1 MIIGSMFKKT
11 MLLKTVPALSLALIF
26 SGQAFAHADSR
37 PEVEIKAQKL
47 TDGIYV
53 LFGQG
58 GNIGL
63 SVGDDGVYMIDD
75 QFAPLSDKIK
85 ATVAE
90 ITDQP
95 VSYLINTHWHGDHIG
110 GNENFA
116 KSGTV
121 IVAHDNVRQRM
132 STGLEMSS
140 LGRKVEPSPEG
151 ALPVITF
158 DSELSLHLNGD
169 EMRVY
174 HVAKA
179 HTDGDAIIFFAKDN
193 VLHMGDTYFNI
204 GYPFIDVSSGGTVDG
219 YIAAVEKGLSLA
231 NDETQIIPGHG
242 PMSNKKE
249 LSEFVAMLK
258 DLRNA
263 VAALKDNGMSLEEV
277 LAAKPSAK
285 YDEENG
291 KNFIKPDQIVT
302 FIYQTL

>member
-1 MIIGSMFKKT
+1 MFIGSMLKGT
-11 MLLKTVPALSLALIF
+11 MLKQTITAVGLMLFCS
-26 SGQAFAHADSR
+26 SQAFAHAGVEH
-37 PEVEIKAQKL
+37 EVEVKAQKL
-47 TDGIYV
+47 TDGLYV

-63 SVGDDGVYMIDD
+63 SVGEDGVYMIDD
-75 QFAPLSDKIK
+75 QYGRLSDKIK
-85 ATVAE
+85 ATISEVTE
-90 ITDQP
+90 QP
-95 VSYLINTHWHGDHIG
+95 VSYIINTHWHGDHVG

-116 KSGTV
+116 RSGTV

-174 HVAKA
+174 HVANA
-179 HTDGDAIIFFAKDN
+179 HTDGDAIIYFANDN

-231 NDETQIIPGHG
+231 DDDTQIIPGHG

-249 LSEFVAMLK
+249 MSEFVAMLK

-263 VAALKDNGMSLEEV
+263 VAELKNKGMSLEDV

>member
-1 MIIGSMFKKT
+1 MLKGSMLKKT
-11 MLLKTVPALSLALIF
+11 ISTLSLALIF
-26 SGQAFAHADSR
+26 SGQVFAHADGR

-63 SVGDDGVYMIDD
+63 SVGNDGVYMIDD

-95 VSYLINTHWHGDHIG
+95 VGYLINTHWHGDHIG

-158 DSELSLHLNGD
+158 DSELSLHLNND

-174 HVAKA
+174 HVANA
-179 HTDGDAIIFFAKDN
+179 HTDGDAIIYFANDN

-204 GYPFIDVSSGGTVDG
+204 GYPFIDVSSGGTIDG

-231 NDETQIIPGHG
+231 NEQTQIIPGHG

-249 LSEFVAMLK
+249 MAEFVAMLK
-258 DLRNA
+258 DLRHT
-263 VAALKDNGMSLEEV
+263 VVKLKEKGMSVEQV

>member
-1 MIIGSMFKKT
+1 MFIRT
-11 MLLKTVPALSLALIF
+11 VTAMSLMLVF
-26 SGQAFAHADSR
+26 SGQTFAHADSKN
-37 PEVEIKAQKL
+37 EVEIKAQKL

-85 ATVAE
+85 ATIAG

-95 VSYLINTHWHGDHIG
+95 VSFLINTHWHGDHIG

-132 STGLEMSS
+132 STGLEMSA
-140 LGRKVEPSPEG
+140 LGRKVEPSPEA
-151 ALPVITF
+151 ALPVVTF
-158 DSELSLHLNGD
+158 DSEMSLHLNGD

-179 HTDGDAIIFFAKDN
+179 HTDGDAIIYFAKDN

-231 NDETQIIPGHG
+231 NDDTQIIPGHG

-249 LSEFVAMLK
+249 LSEFMAMLK
-258 DLRNA
+258 DLRSS
-263 VAALKDNGMSLEEV
+263 VAKLKDKGMSLEEV
-277 LAAKPSAK
+277 LAEKPSAK

-302 FIYQTL
+302 FIYHTL

>member
-1 MIIGSMFKKT
+1 MLKGSMLKKT
-11 MLLKTVPALSLALIF
+11 ISTLSLALIF
-26 SGQAFAHADSR
+26 SGQVFAHADGR

-63 SVGDDGVYMIDD
+63 SVGNDGVYMIDD

-95 VSYLINTHWHGDHIG
+95 VGYLINTHWHGDHIG

-158 DSELSLHLNGD
+158 DSELSLHLNND

-174 HVAKA
+174 HVANA
-179 HTDGDAIIFFAKDN
+179 HTDGDAIIYFANDN

-204 GYPFIDVSSGGTVDG
+204 GYPFIDVSSGGTIDG

-231 NDETQIIPGHG
+231 NEQTQIIPGHG

-249 LSEFVAMLK
+249 MAEFVAMLK
-258 DLRNA
+258 DLRHT
-263 VAALKDNGMSLEEV
+263 VVKLKEKGMSVEQV

-291 KNFIKPDQIVT
+291 KNFIKPDQNVT

>member
-1 MIIGSMFKKT
+1 MFIGSMLKGT
-11 MLLKTVPALSLALIF
+11 MLKQTITAVGLMLFCS
-26 SGQAFAHADSR
+26 SQAFAHAGVEH
-37 PEVEIKAQKL
+37 EVEVKARKL
-47 TDGIYV
+47 TDGLYV

-63 SVGDDGVYMIDD
+63 SVGEDGVYMIDD
-75 QFAPLSDKIK
+75 QYGRLSDKIK
-85 ATVAE
+85 ATISEVTE
-90 ITDQP
+90 QP
-95 VSYLINTHWHGDHIG
+95 VSYIINTHWHGDHVG

-116 KSGTV
+116 RSGTV

-174 HVAKA
+174 HVANA
-179 HTDGDAIIFFAKDN
+179 HTDGDAIIYFANDN

-231 NDETQIIPGHG
+231 DDDTQIIPGHG

-249 LSEFVAMLK
+249 MSEFVAMLK

-263 VAALKDNGMSLEEV
+263 VAELKNKGMSLEDV